1 MAMSHYMTIAPDCTV
16 FSNICFYKT
25 LIFGLE
31 FEFLCKILDFSSIY
45 IRIKQFVHPSDLF
58 SGKTKTWINISEKYR
73 RGYRRGEPPNFRQ
86 PPTLKNSG
94 SSAWNQLKYSTLP
107 PPENL
112 PHVQMYARARGGG
125 DFQAGSHFLKANFQ
139 AGSEG
144 GEGFSV
150 ENFSWFNIIPQIIY
164 IRWICHIRIYSVD
177 RYILILNFG
186 KRVSNQIHNIVN
198 NSVVDL

>member
-1 MAMSHYMTIAPDCTV
+1 MAMLHYMTIAPDWTV

-31 FEFLCKILDFSSIY
+31 YEFLCKILDFSSIY

-94 SSAWNQLKYSTLP
+94 SPSWNQLKCSTLP
-107 PPENL
+107 PPG
-112 PHVQMYARARGGG
+112 RAGG
-125 DFQAGSHFLKANFQ
+125 DFQAGSHFRQIFRRAQKGEKDFQ
-139 AGSEG
+139 SK
-144 GEGFSV
+144 
-150 ENFSWFNIIPQIIY
+150 
-164 IRWICHIRIYSVD
+164 
-177 RYILILNFG
+177 ILVGLT
-186 KRVSNQIHNIVN
+186 
-198 NSVVDL
+198 